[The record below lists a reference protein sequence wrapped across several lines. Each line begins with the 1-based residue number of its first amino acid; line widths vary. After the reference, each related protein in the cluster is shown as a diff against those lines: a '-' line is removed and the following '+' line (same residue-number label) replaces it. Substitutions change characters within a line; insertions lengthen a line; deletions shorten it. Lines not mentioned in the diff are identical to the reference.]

1 MDGQYFE
8 DFIAELFT
16 LIGYSYLKTPA
27 SGDQGLDLI
36 LYKKTNEAGQE
47 KIGVQCKRFKSSV
60 SNKAVQEAFAG
71 RHYYDCDRA
80 IVVTPSVFTK
90 SAKNL
95 AEKLNIELM
104 DGHNLNKILQSKQ
117 EYLLNNFYRHKKITE
132 ILINTSLD
140 LARNSDIDKAIHLLE
155 HFKEYSMYL
164 DTKHLTLLYNNL
176 GLSYSWKDN
185 KIEAINIYQE
195 GIREIENLSA
205 EDYFLLVNNC
215 LVAFRESKLTKEAL
229 NFLKSIN
236 YSILSPSNLS
246 LILKRK
252 QEILGSVMK

>member
-1 MDGQYFE
+1 MLVCSSICKHMDGQYFE

-104 DGHNLNKILQSKQ
+104 DGHNLNKILQ
-117 EYLLNNFYRHKKITE
+117 
-132 ILINTSLD
+132 
-140 LARNSDIDKAIHLLE
+140 
-155 HFKEYSMYL
+155 
-164 DTKHLTLLYNNL
+164 
-176 GLSYSWKDN
+176 
-185 KIEAINIYQE
+185 
-195 GIREIENLSA
+195 
-205 EDYFLLVNNC
+205 
-215 LVAFRESKLTKEAL
+215 
-229 NFLKSIN
+229 
-236 YSILSPSNLS
+236 
-246 LILKRK
+246 
-252 QEILGSVMK
+252 